1 MRAEAMAV
9 HPPLQMSMYSQMPR
23 MFVLGFGQSV
33 HRLSLLGRAAVRC
46 PVARSVV
53 RAALLFAVSAS
64 VLAAP
69 ITLASFSARAFL
81 RY

>member
-33 HRLSLLGRAAVRC
+33 HRLSLLGRA
-46 PVARSVV
+46 
-53 RAALLFAVSAS
+53 LLSGSAVSGTRRA
-64 VLAAP
+64 VVC
-69 ITLASFSARAFL
+69 SFS
-81 RY
+81 